1 MAKKSSNRAIF
12 DILAA
17 SRQMSSEPRE
27 NIFRNPH
34 RDDTIY
40 TMSLEDREIIH
51 EFLIESGENLARLDQ
66 EMVELER
73 RPKDAKLLASI
84 FRTIHTIKGTCGF
97 LGFTTLESV
106 THIGE
111 SILSQ
116 VRDYERDPA
125 PELVSLILE
134 MVDMVKQVLTTI
146 EATGGEGE
154 DRYLDLRQR
163 LQSVCD
169 QTAGSPPLPAPPA
182 LVVSAAAS
190 PELVQGATRKEK
202 QPTPA
207 ALEIA
212 ISADAGNAAAQKG
225 SPVADSTIRVDVVL
239 LDKLMNLVGELVLAC
254 NRILQFNPQINSK
267 QEDAAFNAASQRLN
281 LIVAELR
288 ESVMKARMQPI
299 GVVWN
304 KLPRVVRDL
313 AASCGKQIQLE
324 MDGAETE
331 LDKTII
337 EAIKDPLTHIVRN
350 CCDHGIEPPG
360 ERLRQGKPAQGR
372 LLLRA
377 FHENGYVNIEIADD
391 GAGIDPQRIRDKA
404 LQKNLIRPEHADRM
418 AEREILDL
426 VFQPGF
432 STAEQ
437 VSAVS
442 GRGVG
447 MDVVKTNIE
456 KIGGIVDLASR
467 VGHGT
472 TVKIRIPITPAI
484 IPGLVVF
491 CGERALTPQ
500 MSLLGLARLED
511 QGKAETDPEPAR
523 HAGVSPPPEN
533 DSAVLI

>member
-1 MAKKSSNRAIF
+1 
-12 DILAA
+12 
-17 SRQMSSEPRE
+17 MSV
-27 NIFRNPH
+27 
-34 RDDTIY
+34 
-40 TMSLEDREIIH
+40 EDQEVIH
-51 EFLIESGENLARLDQ
+51 EFLIESSENLARLDQ
-66 EMVELER
+66 EIVELER

-84 FRTIHTIKGTCGF
+84 FRTIQTIKGTCGF

-116 VRDYERDPA
+116 VRDGERDPA

-134 MVDMVKQVLTTI
+134 MVDAVKQVLTI
-146 EATGGEGE
+146 IDATGGEGE
-154 DRYLDLRQR
+154 DRYADLRQR
-163 LQSVCD
+163 LQAVCG
-169 QTAGSPPLPAPPA
+169 QTPGSLVLPAQPVLPAP
-182 LVVSAAAS
+182 AAAS
-190 PELVQGATRKEK
+190 CHVIQDVMQDVVGDGI
-202 QPTPA
+202 QPALTPVEPA
-207 ALEIA
+207 V
-212 ISADAGNAAAQKG
+212 SADAGNATARKG

-239 LDKLMNLVGELVLAC
+239 LDKLMNLVGELVLAR
-254 NRILQFNPQINSK
+254 NQILQFNTQVNSK
-267 QEDAAFNAASQRLN
+267 QEDAAFNATSQRLN
-281 LIVAELR
+281 LITSELQ
-288 ESVMKARMQPI
+288 ESVMKTRMQPI
-299 GVVWN
+299 GMVWN

-360 ERLRQGKPAQGR
+360 ERLRRGKPVQGR

-377 FHENGYVNIEIADD
+377 FHEGGHVNIEVADD
-391 GAGIDPQRIRDKA
+391 GAGIDAQRVKNKA
-404 LQKNLIRPEHADRM
+404 IQKNLIRPEQAERM
-418 AEREILDL
+418 GEREILNL

-456 KIGGIVDLASR
+456 KIGGIVDLVSQA
-467 VGHGT
+467 GQGT
-472 TVKIRIPITPAI
+472 TVTIRIPLTPAT
-484 IPGLVVF
+484 IPGLVVSS
-491 CGERALTPQ
+491 CGERFLIPQ
-500 MSLLGLARLED
+500 MSLLELARLED
-511 QGKAETDPEPAR
+511 GGRAEADRERAR
-523 HAGVSPPPEN
+523 HAGVSPARGTDVACLS
-533 DSAVLI
+533 DSGAGGR